1 MAKTMNRHYIIPIFV
16 PHLGCP
22 HDCVFCSQKKITG
35 LSTSVKV
42 SEVKRIIDE
51 HLATFEKESFVE
63 VAFYGGSFTAIE
75 TETQEKLLAI
85 PLEYKSQGIIQ
96 GIRLSTRPD
105 AIDESILDMLENN
118 LVDTIELGVQSLDET
133 VLKLSE
139 RGHRASDVYKS
150 ASSIKSRGFKLG
162 LQIMLGLPG
171 DDRGKSLETAKQV
184 MNLKPDFIRIYPTL
198 VIKGTSL
205 ENMMKSRLYQPLEL
219 DEAVELSSEILL
231 LAVAS
236 EIDVIRIG
244 LQPTEN
250 IQEGKDVIGGPFH
263 PAFRQLVESRLLLKL
278 LEKRYGTNS
287 TEFSGKNCTIYS
299 NRAYTSIIAGQKS
312 RNRLDIVQMLDLSKL
327 NISVEP
333 LGDYEIRIKTE
344 EYNEILDLK
353 KLAQKI
359 VFGEMLSDN
368 ESN

>member
-1 MAKTMNRHYIIPIFV
+1 MNKHYIIPIFV

-22 HDCVFCSQKKITG
+22 HGCVFCNQEKITG
-35 LSTSVKV
+35 LSTNVKV

-63 VAFYGGSFTAIE
+63 VAFYGGSFTAID

-85 PLEYKSQGIIQ
+85 PLEYKSKGIIQ

-105 AIDESILDMLENN
+105 AIDESILEMLANN
-118 LVDTIELGVQSLDET
+118 MVDTIELGVQSLDET

-139 RGHRASDVYKS
+139 RGHSASDVYKS
-150 ASSIKSRGFKLG
+150 TSLIKSKGFKLG

-171 DDRGKSLETAKQV
+171 DDREKSIQTAKRV
-184 MNLKPDFIRIYPTL
+184 LNIRPDFIRIYPTL

-205 ENMMKSRLYQPLEL
+205 ENMMKLKLYQPLEL
-219 DEAVELSSEILL
+219 NEAVELSSEILMI
-231 LAVAS
+231 AVAN

-250 IQEGKDVIGGPFH
+250 IQEGKDVVGGPFH

-299 NRAYTSIIAGQKS
+299 NRTYTSIVAGQKS
-312 RNRLDIVQMLDLSKL
+312 RNRFDILQLLGLSKL
-327 NISVEP
+327 NISEEP
-333 LGDYEIRIKTE
+333 LRDYEIRIKTE

-353 KLAQKI
+353 KIAQKI
-359 VFGEMLSDN
+359 VFGEMLFGN
-368 ESN
+368 ELN

>member
-184 MNLKPDFIRIYPTL
+184 MNLK
-198 VIKGTSL
+198 
-205 ENMMKSRLYQPLEL
+205 
-219 DEAVELSSEILL
+219 
-231 LAVAS
+231 
-236 EIDVIRIG
+236 IG
-244 LQPTEN
+244 
-250 IQEGKDVIGGPFH
+250 
-263 PAFRQLVESRLLLKL
+263 
-278 LEKRYGTNS
+278 
-287 TEFSGKNCTIYS
+287 
-299 NRAYTSIIAGQKS
+299 RAH
-312 RNRLDIVQMLDLSKL
+312 V
-327 NISVEP
+327 
-333 LGDYEIRIKTE
+333 
-344 EYNEILDLK
+344 
-353 KLAQKI
+353 
-359 VFGEMLSDN
+359 
-368 ESN
+368 